1 MALLQWLS
9 DKVFKDI
16 EKDMERRM
24 KESLSIVAK
33 EARRLCPVDKSD
45 LRNSIEEIYFY
56 RARTPM
62 GIVKATGNEK
72 DGYAAH
78 VDLGYQKP
86 DGSRVAPQPF
96 MRNSIKRT
104 KRKLKRAL
112 GV

>member
-1 MALLQWLS
+1 MAMVQWFG
-9 DKVFKDI
+9 DKVFKDV
-16 EKDMERRM
+16 EKDMKGRV
-24 KESLSIVAK
+24 KKSLGIVAK
-33 EARRLCPVDKSD
+33 EARRLCPVDKGD
-45 LRNSIEEIYFY
+45 LKNSIEEIYFS